1 MQQRS
6 FTTASFR
13 QPRRLRQF
21 AITLMAAATLT
32 ACGGGGDSGGS
43 TNTRPARKFGGVAAT
58 GAPFTESVVRIYDRS
73 GGLVGTSAPVGSD
86 GQWELTLSET
96 AQAPFVAVASRTEAT
111 GETQT
116 LVSVFDTAPAAG
128 TTTRLN
134 LSPVTTLVA
143 TRLSPSGQPLALA
156 GEVGSG
162 AATVDTQSIS
172 DKLAEVRTL
181 LAPYLTA
188 AGQTTFDPIR
198 GVFVVDGTG
207 FDQLLDSLYVTITPT
222 GTTGANVEVG
232 LRASAAGANL
242 TPVRFG
248 STQPLPDIVAA
259 NSTALNTP
267 VDPAALAP
275 SGTAPLISDLMARIT
290 ACYALPLSQRI
301 ATGGTTAAQITAPA
315 CRSLFVGD
323 DPGTYLSQGNVVS
336 ATGSFSGIFS
346 NGATGLVFSQGT
358 YEFARNNGDLV
369 VGYRSVATSGNTTY
383 DSLVVRREGAAL
395 KLIGNQYAYSG
406 GVAAYHQYRVF
417 PTLGQSDSNY
427 YSSAYNLQVNNTT
440 VNGVPIF
447 DRVEVQTP
455 FGTTLTL
462 RPSAGGAA
470 LNLVRAN
477 GTVSGT
483 SLLRVASAYESA
495 ATPGSPSTLD
505 TGLVF
510 ASPQLTE
517 AEVAAIPAQSVWR
530 FRYYL
535 ASDPATLAAEQ
546 AYRTRSR
553 ALTLA
558 EFRARPLAR
567 LPASALTTMASTA
580 LSTGVLPLGAGPVA
594 VSWEVP
600 AGALPPV
607 NITLFGVRVVTG
619 TPNQSFNDG
628 ATVSSV
634 ARSGVINCSVATVN
648 DLHCNGTGPN
658 FGPNTY
664 QTGLHLYSIDSAG
677 RAFNAHYAT
686 YDLTP
691 P

>member
-1 MQQRS
+1 MRQRP
-6 FTTASFR
+6 FT
-13 QPRRLRQF
+13 PPVRRL
-21 AITLMAAATLT
+21 ALTLAAAAAIAIIS
-32 ACGGGGDSGGS
+32 ACGGGDDGGGG
-43 TNTRPARKFGGVAAT
+43 RPPASKLGGVAAT
-58 GAPFTESVVRIYDRS
+58 GAPFTESVVRVYDRS
-73 GGLVGTSAPVGSD
+73 GTLVGTSAPVGRD
-86 GQWELTLSET
+86 GQWELTLNEG

-111 GETQT
+111 GETQS
-116 LVSVFDTAPAAG
+116 LVSVLDTAPAAG

-156 GEVGSG
+156 SEVGSNT
-162 AATVDTQSIS
+162 ATVTAQTLG

-188 AGQTTFDPIR
+188 AGQTGFDPLR

-222 GTTGANVEVG
+222 GSTGANVEVG
-232 LRASAAGANL
+232 LRASSAGAAL
-242 TPVRFG
+242 TPLRFD
-248 STQPLPDIVAA
+248 STQPLADIVAA
-259 NSTALNTP
+259 NSAALNTP
-267 VDPAALAP
+267 VDPAALVPA
-275 SGTAPLISDLMARIT
+275 GTAVLIGDLMTRAT
-290 ACYALPLSQRI
+290 ACYALPLAERVAS
-301 ATGGTTAAQITAPA
+301 GGTTAAQVIAPA

-323 DPGTYLSQGNVVS
+323 DPASYLSNGSVVS
-336 ATGSFSGIFS
+336 ATGSFSGLFN
-346 NGATGLVFSQGT
+346 NGATGIVFDQGT

-369 VGYRSVATSGNTTY
+369 MGYRSRAVSGATTY
-383 DSLVVRREGAAL
+383 DSLVVRREGASL

-406 GVAAYHQYRVF
+406 GVTAYHQYRVF
-417 PTLGQSDSNY
+417 PTLAQSGFNY
-427 YSSAYNLQVNNTT
+427 HSSAYNLQVNNTT
-440 VNGVPIF
+440 AGGVPIF

-455 FGTTLTL
+455 FGTTLVL
-462 RPSAGGAA
+462 RPSAGGGA
-470 LNLVRAN
+470 LNLVRSN

-483 SLLRVASAYESA
+483 SLLRVASAFESA

-510 ASPQLTE
+510 SSPQLSD

-535 ASDPATLAAEQ
+535 ASDPTTLAAEQ

-553 ALTLA
+553 ALTIA
-558 EFRARPLAR
+558 EFRTRPLAR
-567 LPASALTTMASTA
+567 LPASTLATMESTA
-580 LSTGVLPLGAGPVA
+580 LASGVLALGAGPVA

-607 NITLFGVRVVTG
+607 NLTLFGVRSVAG

-634 ARSGVINCSVATVN
+634 ARSGVINCSLATVN
-648 DLHCNGTGPN
+648 DLHCNGTGPG
-658 FGPNTY
+658 FAPNTY
-664 QTGLHLYSIDSAG
+664 QTGLHLYSTDSAG
-677 RAFNAHYAT
+677 RGFNAHYAT

-691 P
+691 